1 MSTLRWQNCKDY
13 LREKSKAAI
22 LKMPQQQLQ
31 TNTEQKITPK
41 RYMKSQQETE
51 NKKKNQIKK
60 IELENNQNKKPS
72 R

>member
-31 TNTEQKITPK
+31 TNTEQKITSEK
-41 RYMKSQQETE
+41 IYEVSTRNGRYKEE
-51 NKKKNQIKK
+51 PNKKIRTGK
-60 IELENNQNKKPS
+60 
-72 R
+72 